1 MFMPAATEMSQ
12 DRCFLAWNEVGLI
25 VKRFGDDGTALEVE
39 FSDSRRK
46 RLLFKEDSDVVVAS
60 LSSNG
65 GVFGGV
71 IKDESGKNN
80 G

>member
-1 MFMPAATEMSQ
+1 MFMPASTELVQ

-25 VKRFGDDGTALEVE
+25 IKRITDDGTALEVE
-39 FSDSRRK
+39 FSDARRK
-46 RLLFKEDSDVVVAS
+46 RVLFTEESDVVVAS
-60 LSSNG
+60 LSSMG

-71 IKDESGKNN
+71 EEDADGKTT